1 MTRAHALFFACTF
14 AYALIAQR
22 AAAQQPTAVPAT
34 RIAPAAEPAPSAEPA
49 SSKTLM
55 RPRLYATV
63 RFGRVGRAGLQTW
76 TATPSGLPAFVDLEG
91 TPNHVFGVG
100 MRCELPVFENLT
112 YALEGLVSGTSG
124 ADLTAGNDPANISYA
139 PLEAGAVVAPRLL
152 LAHDRVEAR
161 VQLMA
166 GLSVLTSLEGEFP
179 VKGQGP
185 LNRYAYSDAAGFAFY
200 TGVGLGAT
208 VWLGD
213 RFSAFLE
220 LDLVQRSG
228 GATFK
233 PGLGVF
239 DTGEPSPES
248 KVSID
253 ETYGALLIGFG
264 WRLGGE

>member
-1 MTRAHALFFACTF
+1 
-14 AYALIAQR
+14 
-22 AAAQQPTAVPAT
+22 
-34 RIAPAAEPAPSAEPA
+34 
-49 SSKTLM
+49 
-55 RPRLYATV
+55 
-63 RFGRVGRAGLQTW
+63 
-76 TATPSGLPAFVDLEG
+76 VDLEG

-100 MRCELPVFENLT
+100 MRCELPVFKNVT
-112 YALEGLVSGTSG
+112 YGLELLASGVSG
-124 ADLTAGNDPANISYA
+124 ADLTTGNEPANIRYT
-139 PLEAGAVVAPRLL
+139 PIEAGAVVAPRLL
-152 LAHDRVEAR
+152 LARDRVEAR
-161 VQLMA
+161 AQLMA
-166 GLSVLTSLEGEFP
+166 GLSLLTSLEGEFP
-179 VKGQGP
+179 VAGQGP
-185 LNRYAYSDAAGFAFY
+185 LQRYAYSEQPGIAFY
-200 TGVGLGAT
+200 AGVGLGAT

-239 DTGEPSPES
+239 ETGEPLPES